1 MDNLINKRIKEARI
15 RKDLTLL
22 EVANKL
28 GVSEATVQRYESGDI
43 KNIKHKT
50 IQDLSN
56 IFDVSP
62 AYLMGWED
70 EEQISKEEKE
80 ENEIKTIAAHAVG
93 DLSEESIKKII
104 EFAKFIKSQEKDE
117 NK

>member
-1 MDNLINKRIKEARI
+1 MDNIINKRIKEART

-22 EVANKL
+22 EVATKL

-50 IQDLSN
+50 IIDLSN
-56 IFDVSP
+56 IFDCTP

-70 EEQISKEEKE
+70 EPQMTKDELEEI
-80 ENEIKTIAAHAVG
+80 EIKTIAAHAVG

-104 EFAKFIKSQEKDE
+104 EYAKFIKAQEGKKE
-117 NK
+117 

>member
-1 MDNLINKRIKEARI
+1 MDNIINKRIKEARI

-22 EVANKL
+22 EVATKL
-28 GVSEATVQRYESGDI
+28 GVSEATVQRYESGEI

-56 IFDVSP
+56 IFDCSP

-70 EEQISKEEKE
+70 EPHLTKEELE
-80 ENEIKTIAAHAVG
+80 EAEIKTIAAHAVG

-104 EFAKFIKSQEKDE
+104 EYAKFIKAQESKKE
-117 NK
+117 